1 MREIQILK
9 LTLENFKC
17 HRALTMEFDGRNA
30 SVYGNNATGKTSIY
44 DALTWLLFG
53 KDSAG
58 NGEKNTEIKPLG
70 ADGEVLDHD
79 ALTSVEA
86 VLMVRDGADSGT
98 MWASSP
104 TDKTEGACSVRQGC
118 RTLQQSLSQPT
129 ADSSLYT
136 REPLGNSPVS
146 PLQRGASGADAIVTL
161 KRTYKEVWTTKRGSS
176 QATYDGNTSEY
187 FVDGVPMKAN
197 AFKEAVRE
205 LVDEDTFL
213 MLTAV
218 DAFASRMD
226 WRKRREA
233 LFRLAGIQDDR
244 MIMGTD
250 ERFLPLLEAMGRS
263 DLDGLK
269 RKLAAD
275 KKGLSVTKNELPAR
289 LSECDGILT
298 TVSGLDFDGASL
310 QASVLRGECDR
321 LSAQLASLDQSG
333 EIRVLQADLKEA
345 NVKRDRIVAE
355 NDLYRKNQMSGTTD
369 VLPLNLRATAVQNRL
384 TNKQNAMTTESQHM
398 RLMDIKI
405 DEYRNKWMQVNSEV
419 YHGDSICPTCGQ
431 SLPAMRVQV
440 AKDAWEEDKQK
451 RLDAILKEAESVKN
465 NKAMA
470 EERYADLQKEL
481 DEAEQEL
488 SEIRK
493 QITEATANRVEPKD
507 MEGYAEALA
516 AVEGEIAGINGKL
529 FEMRGNAAV
538 VRQRLETELQTNKDK
553 LCEAEEI
560 LSKKSVLEYTQKRVE
575 ELKENAKDA
584 AEKLDGVERL
594 LFLCEEYSRYKT
606 SFVEDSVN
614 DLFRIAR
621 FRLYREQANGGVED
635 RCDVVHNGVPYNSV
649 NNGMKINLGIDIINT
664 LSAAYGVRVPLF
676 IDNAESV
683 TNLEHCHSQRI
694 RLVVSEMDKE
704 LRVNY
709 EN

>member
-1 MREIQILK
+1 MKEIKILK

-86 VLMVRDGADSGT
+86 VLRVVDGAEVV
-98 MWASSP
+98 M
-104 TDKTEGACSVRQGC
+104 
-118 RTLQQSLSQPT
+118 
-129 ADSSLYT
+129 
-136 REPLGNSPVS
+136 
-146 PLQRGASGADAIVTL
+146 TL

-233 LFRLAGIQDDR
+233 LFRLAGIKDDR

-250 ERFLPLLEAMGRS
+250 ERFLPLVEVMGRS

-269 RKLAAD
+269 RKLATE

-289 LSECDGILT
+289 LSECEGLVASI
-298 TVSGLDFDGASL
+298 SGLDFDGAKIRRAAL
-310 QASVLRGECDR
+310 QERYDALSVQ
-321 LSAQLASLDQSG
+321 LSNLGQSG
-333 EIRVLQADLKEA
+333 EIRELNADLRELELEKE
-345 NVKRDRIVAE
+345 RIVAE
-355 NDLYRKNQMSGTTD
+355 NELYRKNQLAGTVD
-369 VLPLNLRATAVQNRL
+369 VVGLNIRLSALQNRL
-384 TNKQNAMTTESQHM
+384 ASKQSALDSESRYMTLMESKVAECRQH
-398 RLMDIKI
+398 
-405 DEYRNKWMQVNSEV
+405 WMQVNSLPFDGGEV
-419 YHGDSICPTCGQ
+419 CPTCGQ
-431 SLPAMRVQV
+431 ALPAMQLQV
-440 AKDAWEEDKQK
+440 AKDAWAEGKQK
-451 RLDAILKEAESVKN
+451 RLDQILRDADTAKA

-470 EERYADLQKEL
+470 EERFKTLQQEIHETEEEL
-481 DEAEQEL
+481 AQVRRTL
-488 SEIRK
+488 G
-493 QITEATANRVEPKD
+493 EATANRVEPKD
-507 MEGYAEALA
+507 MEGYGEALA
-516 AVEGEIAGINGKL
+516 AVNAKMEAVQGKL
-529 FEMRGNAAV
+529 FEAKNNTAV
-538 VRQRLETELQTNKDK
+538 ARQRLEGDLQECRGKIREED
-553 LCEAEEI
+553 EI
-560 LSKKSVLEYTQKRVE
+560 LSKEALLHVTADRIR
-575 ELKENAKDA
+575 ELKESAKAA

-694 RLVVSEMDKE
+694 RLVVSENDKE

-709 EN
+709 EDS